1 MTEDEFRKKDTADA
15 ATKGR
20 QKIIQRCNEAEYHPS
35 VVAVM
40 QFFHYE
46 HLPPHLAAISERF
59 YRLAFDVAGANSPQT
74 AETTVALRKLLE
86 AKDAAVRAALPVV

>member
-46 HLPPHLAAISERF
+46 HLPPELAVVSEPF
-59 YRLAFDVAGANSPQT
+59 YRMAFDIAGRAPHSR
-74 AETTVALRKLLE
+74 ETTVSLRKLLE
-86 AKDAAVRAALPVV
+86 AKDAAVRAVLPE